1 MPNHILAVTIHC
13 LTWYFKWHNFPNHFI
28 YPKKPRTFLLHL
40 MVQVKSDNNLES
52 PPFLCPNSLN
62 NQVLLVLSHF
72 STVLVQMLKGPLRFL
87 CLNPWS
93 PTEVAAWEAVQSL
106 RCRAWLVKVSH
117 LGQAFEGVQ
126 LGLLL
131 NWALSTSWSA
141 SVRSLPWKPRPPRAP
156 QLSYLPTFTLN
167 RAQINLKPL
176 QSQRWREGCNIA
188 NSWTGPPCES
198 ATFSSGPSCVFVL
211 CTPLVCF
218 LSSGWSDNVWF
229 ILMLIVF
236 IGSCYVQPFEGQ
248 LFFF

>member
-1 MPNHILAVTIHC
+1 MCLHRTPSVIVPFAFNISHCTFPSILSWFSDLYAQPHPC
-13 LTWYFKWHNFPNHFI
+13 CHNSLLNWYFKWHNFPNHFI
-28 YPKKPRTFLLHL
+28 YPKRPHTSLLHL
-40 MVQVKSDNNLES
+40 MVQVKSDNNFES

-72 STVLVQMLKGPLRFL
+72 SSVMVQMLKGPLRFL

-141 SVRSLPWKPRPPRAP
+141 SVRSPPWKPPPAP
-156 QLSYLPTFTLN
+156 QLSYLPTFEP
-167 RAQINLKPL
+167 K
-176 QSQRWREGCNIA
+176 
-188 NSWTGPPCES
+188 
-198 ATFSSGPSCVFVL
+198 
-211 CTPLVCF
+211 
-218 LSSGWSDNVWF
+218 
-229 ILMLIVF
+229 
-236 IGSCYVQPFEGQ
+236 
-248 LFFF
+248 